1 VKITLKIGV
10 NAALKIGVN
19 FTLIYTHVRLLLFQ
33 FRFHA
38 HAVNS
43 DITKEAASMETNQG
57 CLLCT
62 GSLQQIEEVFIV
74 LEKKILFE
82 VKVTESVVALFSVFY
97 VFNINFPANTYSFF
111 QF

>member
-1 VKITLKIGV
+1 MKITLKIGV

-82 VKVTESVVALFSVFY
+82 VKVTKCGSSVFGLLR
-97 VFNINFPANTYSFF
+97 I
-111 QF
+111 